1 MTEEIVYAC
10 TFEPPHRI
18 RLDARSAN
26 ARGVALRF
34 SDAEDRAKP
43 PREIFVTRAEI
54 AMGYDPIYKACFLCV
69 DRGRKEKAFAIPL
82 SDIE

>member
-1 MTEEIVYAC
+1 MSEEIVYAC

-18 RLDARSAN
+18 RLDARTAN
-26 ARGVALRF
+26 PRGVALRC
-34 SDAEDRAKP
+34 SDADDPGKP
-43 PREIFVTRAEI
+43 SREIFVTKAELG
-54 AMGYDPIYKACFLCV
+54 MGYDPIYKACFLCV